1 MFGEP
6 LNPISWWWYALAV
19 SGLWAIA
26 LLWVPNQQG
35 RRRAL
40 RWGVQLWVEGWP
52 LAWGSAITLASMG
65 LAVGLLYWSFQMD
78 PLRSGLVLVLP
89 WIVHSVAGIVWNALR
104 SHQAY
109 HQFRMVLV
117 PVLLLLAVPFA
128 WWTVAGQDPDRN
140 LSLTI
145 LGISFAVLYLT
156 SLARAAYI
164 YITLGPGPLYF
175 RIAYL
180 CALEAIPWLWIYH
193 WLSANAK

>member
-1 MFGEP
+1 
-6 LNPISWWWYALAV
+6 
-19 SGLWAIA
+19 
-26 LLWVPNQQG
+26 
-35 RRRAL
+35 
-40 RWGVQLWVEGWP
+40 
-52 LAWGSAITLASMG
+52 MG

-104 SHQAY
+104 SHQVY

-128 WWTVAGQDPDRN
+128 WWRVAGQDPDRN
-140 LSLTI
+140 LSLAI